1 MKKNFKRTLAKVM
14 AVALTV
20 SMVGVAS
27 TDADAAKKIKLS
39 SKSISVA
46 KGATKKVTIKNV
58 KAKKVKKLTVKS
70 ANKKIATVK
79 KAGKTAIKVTGKKA
93 GKSTKVTVKVK
104 VGKKTT
110 KLTLKVKVTKASKK
124 KVVVTAAPATTA
136 PSATPAASASATPA
150 ASASATPAASASAT
164 PAASASA
171 APATNAPA
179 SEAPSTSVP
188 ATVETTDVANIQLG
202 GKQSSLVSYFDVNKG
217 AAEIA
222 TNASAQYGGVYT
234 YFDVKYSN
242 LSTLKTLS
250 FDLKALSGD
259 TSYKHVYLLAA
270 NPDSESPN
278 AMPAEI
284 NYSWDSNAFT
294 NVFMVEDLG
303 NVNDLKEPEGTF
315 SVDFD
320 QDMIDKLTDEID
332 DLNGSIRFSI
342 FINVGPTDYTISN
355 VKLVGTEKYTEA
367 FAAPSAKIDHKDL
380 GVLTAAT
387 VETPQILDLE
397 NDTVG
402 VKIAE
407 AAAQYGEE
415 VKSYTI
421 TPAQVDGKDVL
432 VVTNNGKRS
441 ETLSVIKG
449 YTLPEGKDYVEVV
462 VAINVTLKSGATL
475 SSSEKIIVGDNSK
488 VDISAQLGKKAD
500 EYVLLDLSS
509 DAFIRDG
516 KEAEITLTK
525 GKKSG
530 VDILTYDISKT
541 AEKNNLW
548 VGWDFSKIDMKNAT
562 EVILLVK
569 SEGADAKLASVG
581 ADDKGW
587 LSDISYFDPKADE
600 FTKITIPKDKFT
612 QFMGIKGNGWN
623 GVLDIYAV
631 AVVGGKKTAE

>member
-110 KLTLKVKVTKASKK
+110 KLTLKVKVTKAKK
-124 KVVVTAAPATTA
+124 PVVPTPKASA
-136 PSATPAASASATPA
+136 SATPAASASATPA

-222 TNASAQYGGVYT
+222 TNPSAQYGAVYT
-234 YFDVKYSN
+234 YFDVNYSN

-259 TSYKHVYLLAA
+259 TTYKHVYLLAA

-284 NYSWDSNAFT
+284 NYSWESEKFT
-294 NVFMVEDLG
+294 NIYLVEDLG

-320 QDMIDKLTDEID
+320 QDMIDKLTDGID

-355 VKLVGTEKYTEA
+355 VKLLGTEKYTET
-367 FAAPSAKIDHKDL
+367 FKAPSAKIDHKGLD
-380 GVLTAAT
+380 VLTAAT
-387 VETPQILDLE
+387 VETPQILDPA
-397 NDTVG
+397 NDTVN
-402 VKIAE
+402 VEIAK
-407 AAAQYGEE
+407 AAAQYGDE
-415 VKSYTI
+415 VTSYTI
-421 TPAQVDGKDVL
+421 TPAKVDDKEVLDV
-432 VVTNNGKRS
+432 TKNGTGS
-441 ETLSVIKG
+441 ETLSVKEG
-449 YTLPEGKDYVEVV
+449 YTLPEDKAYVS
-462 VAINVTLKSGATL
+462 VAVDIKVTLKSGATL
-475 SSSEKIIVGDNSK
+475 SSSVTIIVGDNSTLD
-488 VDISAQLGKKAD
+488 VDGLVQAELGKDTA
-500 EYVLLDLSS
+500 YTLLDLTSEDVVSAFGDGTFKTIKKNGVNALEVSISGGWNHGVSLAVDSS
-509 DAFIRDG
+509 KKVSKFVIITEQAAKDG
-516 KEAEITLTK
+516 AQLVTKPDGSGAANNSYPYSGFNTPKTQVISYNEAVSMEN
-525 GKKSG
+525 
-530 VDILTYDISKT
+530 ISI
-541 AEKNNLW
+541 AGNS
-548 VGWDFSKIDMKNAT
+548 D
-562 EVILLVK
+562 
-569 SEGADAKLASVG
+569 VG
-581 ADDKGW
+581 AAGGF
-587 LSDISYFDPKADE
+587 I
-600 FTKITIPKDKFT
+600 
-612 QFMGIKGNGWN
+612 
-623 GVLDIYAV
+623 VYAV
-631 AVVGGKKTAE
+631 AVVYAD

>member
-421 TPAQVDGKDVL
+421 TPAQVDNTDVL
-432 VVTNNGKRS
+432 VVTDNKTGS
-441 ETLSVIKG
+441 ETLSVKEG
-449 YTLPEGKDYVEVV
+449 YTLPEGKAYVS
-462 VAINVTLKSGATL
+462 VAVDIKVTLKSGATL
-475 SSSEKIIVGDNSK
+475 SSSVTIIVGDNSTLDVK
-488 VDISAQLGKKAD
+488 GLVEGALGKDTA
-500 EYVLLDLSS
+500 YTLLDLTSKDVVS
-509 DAFIRDG
+509 AFG
-516 KEAEITLTK
+516 NGTLET
-525 GKKSG
+525 
-530 VDILTYDISKT
+530 I
-541 AEKNNLW
+541 EKNGVNALE
-548 VGWDFSKIDMKNAT
+548 VSISGGWNNGVSLAVDSSKKVSKFVIITEQAAKDGAQLVTKPDGSGDANNHYPYSGFNTPKT
-562 EVILLVK
+562 EVISYNEAVSMENISIAGN
-569 SEGADAKLASVG
+569 SE
-581 ADDKGW
+581 
-587 LSDISYFDPKADE
+587 
-600 FTKITIPKDKFT
+600 
-612 QFMGIKGNGWN
+612 
-623 GVLDIYAV
+623 V
-631 AVVGGKKTAE
+631 AVVGGFIVYGVAVVYAD

>member
-110 KLTLKVKVTKASKK
+110 KLTLKVKVTKAKK
-124 KVVVTAAPATTA
+124 PVVPTPKASA
-136 PSATPAASASATPA
+136 SATPAASASATPA

-222 TNASAQYGGVYT
+222 TNPSAQYGAAYT
-234 YFDVKYSN
+234 YFDVNYSN

-259 TSYKHVYLLAA
+259 TAYKHVYLLAA

-284 NYSWDSNAFT
+284 NYSWESEGFT
-294 NVFMVEDLG
+294 NVYMVEDLG
-303 NVNDLKEPEGTF
+303 NVKDLKEPEGTF

-320 QDMIDKLTDEID
+320 QDMIDKLTDKID

-355 VKLVGTEKYTEA
+355 VKLLGTEKYTEA
-367 FAAPSAKIDHKDL
+367 FKAPSAKIDHKGLD
-380 GVLTAAT
+380 VLTAAT
-387 VETPQILDLE
+387 VETPQILDPA
-397 NDTVG
+397 NDTVN
-402 VKIAE
+402 VEIAK
-407 AAAQYGEE
+407 AAAQYGAD

-421 TPAQVDGKDVL
+421 TPAKVDGKDVL
-432 VVTNNGKRS
+432 DVTNNGKRS
-441 ETLSVIKG
+441 ETLSVKKG
-449 YTLPEGKDYVEVV
+449 YTLPEGKKYVS
-462 VAINVTLKSGATL
+462 VAVDIKVTLTSGATL
-475 SSSEKIIVGDNSK
+475 SSSVTIIVGDNSTLDVK
-488 VDISAQLGKKAD
+488 GLVEGALGKDTA
-500 EYVLLDLSS
+500 YTLLDLTSKDVVSAFGKGTFKTIKKNGVSALEVSTSAAWNDGVSLAVDNTKKVSKFVIITEQAAKDGAGLVTKPDGQANS
-509 DAFIRDG
+509 DETPNKYPG
-516 KEAEITLTK
+516 
-525 GKKSG
+525 SG
-530 VDILTYDISKT
+530 FNKPS
-541 AEKNNLW
+541 
-548 VGWDFSKIDMKNAT
+548 T
-562 EVILLVK
+562 EVVEYK
-569 SEGADAKLASVG
+569 TPVSMDN
-581 ADDKGW
+581 
-587 LSDISYFDPKADE
+587 LSIA
-600 FTKITIPKDKFT
+600 
-612 QFMGIKGNGWN
+612 GNGDV
-623 GVLDIYAV
+623 GPAGGFIVYAV
-631 AVVGGKKTAE
+631 AVVYAD

>member
-70 ANKKIATVK
+70 ADKKIATVK

-110 KLTLKVKVTKASKK
+110 KLTLKVKVTKA
-124 KVVVTAAPATTA
+124 TA
-136 PSATPAASASATPA
+136 PSTAPEASASATPAASASATPA

-179 SEAPSTSVP
+179 SEAPATNAPASEAP

-202 GKQSSLVSYFDVNKG
+202 GKQSSLVSYFDVNEG

-234 YFDVKYSN
+234 YFDVNYSD

-250 FDLKALSGD
+250 FDMKALSGD

-380 GVLTAAT
+380 DVLTAAT
-387 VETPQILDLE
+387 VETPQILDLA

-421 TPAQVDGKDVL
+421 TPAQVDNTDVL
-432 VVTNNGKRS
+432 VVTDNKTGS
-441 ETLSVIKG
+441 ETLSVKEG
-449 YTLPEGKDYVEVV
+449 YTLPEGKSYVS
-462 VAINVTLKSGATL
+462 VAVDIKVTLKSGATL
-475 SSSEKIIVGDNSK
+475 SSSVTIIVGDNSTLDVK
-488 VDISAQLGKKAD
+488 GLVEGALGKDTA
-500 EYVLLDLSS
+500 YTLLDLTSEDVVSAFGSGTFKTIKKNGVNALEVSISGGWNHGVSLAVDSS
-509 DAFIRDG
+509 KAVSKFVIITEQAAKDG
-516 KEAEITLTK
+516 AQLVTK
-525 GKKSG
+525 PDGSG
-530 VDILTYDISKT
+530 
-541 AEKNNLW
+541 AANNNYPYS
-548 VGWDFSKIDMKNAT
+548 GFNTPKT
-562 EVILLVK
+562 EVISYDEAV
-569 SEGADAKLASVG
+569 SMENISIAGNTDVG
-581 ADDKGW
+581 AAGGF
-587 LSDISYFDPKADE
+587 I
-600 FTKITIPKDKFT
+600 
-612 QFMGIKGNGWN
+612 
-623 GVLDIYAV
+623 VYAV
-631 AVVGGKKTAE
+631 AVVYAD

>member
-58 KAKKVKKLTVKS
+58 KAKKLKKLTVKS

-110 KLTLKVKVTKASKK
+110 KLTLKVKVTKA
-124 KVVVTAAPATTA
+124 TA
-136 PSATPAASASATPA
+136 PSTAPEASASATPAASASATPA

-179 SEAPSTSVP
+179 SEAPATNAPASEAP

-202 GKQSSLVSYFDVNKG
+202 GKQSSLVSYFDVNEG

-234 YFDVKYSN
+234 YFDVNYSD

-250 FDLKALSGD
+250 FDMKALSGD

-294 NVFMVEDLG
+294 NVLMVEVIG
-303 NVNDLKEPEGTF
+303 NVMDLIEPEGTF

-380 GVLTAAT
+380 DVLTAAT
-387 VETPQILDLE
+387 VETPQILDLA

-421 TPAQVDGKDVL
+421 TPAQVDNTDVL
-432 VVTNNGKRS
+432 VVTDNKTGS
-441 ETLSVIKG
+441 ETLSVKEG
-449 YTLPEGKDYVEVV
+449 YTLPEGKSYVS
-462 VAINVTLKSGATL
+462 VAVDIKVTLKSGATL
-475 SSSEKIIVGDNSK
+475 SSSVTIIVGDNSTLDVK
-488 VDISAQLGKKAD
+488 GLVEGALGKDTA
-500 EYVLLDLSS
+500 YTLLDLTSEDVVSAFGSGTFKTIKKNGVNALEVSISGGWNHGVSLAVDSS
-509 DAFIRDG
+509 KAVSKFVIITEQAAKDG
-516 KEAEITLTK
+516 AQLVTK
-525 GKKSG
+525 PDGSG
-530 VDILTYDISKT
+530 
-541 AEKNNLW
+541 AANNNYPYS
-548 VGWDFSKIDMKNAT
+548 GFNTPKT
-562 EVILLVK
+562 EVISYDEAV
-569 SEGADAKLASVG
+569 SMENISIAGNTDVG
-581 ADDKGW
+581 AAGGF
-587 LSDISYFDPKADE
+587 I
-600 FTKITIPKDKFT
+600 
-612 QFMGIKGNGWN
+612 
-623 GVLDIYAV
+623 VYAV
-631 AVVGGKKTAE
+631 AVVYAD